1 LRLDQ
6 HGEGEMAIRVGI
18 IGTGVMGADHA
29 KALCG
34 HVPGAFLKSVY
45 DADAARAR
53 QIADQTGAETVAT
66 SPTALIQDSAIDAVL
81 IASPDSTHKELALS
95 CLAARKPVL
104 CEKPLAPT
112 PAECLEVTAAEAKL
126 GKRLVQVGYMRRF
139 DPSYVDMKAACAFG
153 QLGKALML
161 HCLHRNVSAPSWFDA
176 KMAVTN
182 SAVHEFD
189 IARWLL
195 DDEMASV
202 RAYMPG
208 APQISTGS
216 PVFLVLSTARG
227 RLVTIEVFVNA
238 GYGYEVRGE
247 LVCEQ
252 GTLAL
257 REPALIETNAAFARS
272 IAYPADWRPRFAD
285 AYRLQLQSWIQ
296 SIHAGPGRG
305 ANAWD
310 GYAASAVAEAGLIS
324 LAGACE
330 IKIELA
336 EKPRL
341 YE

>member
-1 LRLDQ
+1 LQLDQ
-6 HGEGEMAIRVGI
+6 HGEAEMAIRVGI

-29 KALCG
+29 SALHR
-34 HVPGAFLKSVY
+34 HVPGAVLKAVY

-53 QIADQTGAETVAT
+53 QIAEQAGAETVAA
-66 SPTALIQDSAIDAVL
+66 SPITLIEDGAIDAVL
-81 IASPDSTHKELALS
+81 IASPDSTHKELVLA

-104 CEKPLAPT
+104 CEKPLAPA
-112 PAECLEVTAAEAKL
+112 PAECLEIIATEAKL
-126 GKRLVQVGYMRRF
+126 GKRLVQVGYMRRY

-161 HCLHRNVSAPSWFDA
+161 HCFHRNVSAPSWFDA

-208 APQISTGS
+208 TSQISAGS
-216 PVFLVLSTARG
+216 PVFLVLGTAAG
-227 RLVTIEVFVNA
+227 RLVTIEVFPNA

-247 LVCEQ
+247 LVCEK
-252 GTLAL
+252 GTLSL
-257 REPALIETNAAFARS
+257 REPALIETNAALART
-272 IAYPADWRPRFAD
+272 IAYPADWRPRFAA

-296 SIHAGPGRG
+296 LLHAGPGAG

-310 GYAASAVAEAGLIS
+310 GYAASAVAEAGLTS
-324 LAGACE
+324 LAEGRQ
-330 IKIELA
+330 IKIDLA
-336 EKPRL
+336 DKPRL
-341 YE
+341 YD